1 MGAMLKIGSKGIHMK
16 KNKTGI
22 ILFLVPAVLLFL
34 AVFGASLVM
43 LFGSSF
49 TDWSIGSAIN
59 FVGIKNYI
67 NLFHDKSFL
76 KATENTLIW
85 VVLQSVVH
93 VTIGVLVAL
102 ILAQKK
108 FYWKFIRTVYMI
120 PNIISSAAL
129 GMMFMILLNPQFG
142 IVNKII
148 QSMGFHDFNVNW
160 FQNKGTAF
168 GAVTAIWLPY
178 AATITILVLA
188 EISAIDTSI
197 YEAAQVDG
205 ATNFQTTVYITVPM
219 LRNIIGTSAVLG
231 ATSMLQKLDVLMMTT
246 QGGPQDRTLNLPLFI
261 YNAALTDN
269 DFARAN
275 TAGVYLIIIGLTAV
289 LIINKVFRVGK
300 ADN

>member
-1 MGAMLKIGSKGIHMK
+1 MK

-22 ILFLVPAVLLFL
+22 ILFLVPAVLLFF
-34 AVFGASLVM
+34 AVFGASLVI
-43 LFGSSF
+43 LLGSSF
-49 TDWSIGSAIN
+49 TDWSIGSVIN

-67 NLFHDKSFL
+67 NLFHDKGFL
-76 KATENTLIW
+76 KASENTLIW
-85 VVLQSVVH
+85 VVLQSTVH
-93 VTIGVLVAL
+93 VAIGVLVAL
-102 ILAQKK
+102 ILAQRK

-120 PNIISSAAL
+120 PNIMSSAAL

-142 IVNKII
+142 IVNKLI
-148 QSMGFHDFNVNW
+148 QLMGFHNFNINW
-160 FQNKGTAF
+160 FQNKESAF

-188 EISAIDTSI
+188 EISAIDMSI

-246 QGGPQDRTLNLPLFI
+246 QGGPQNRTLNVPLFI

-275 TAGVYLIIIGLTAV
+275 TAGVYLIIMGFAFV
-289 LIINKVFRVGK
+289 LIINKMFRVGK
-300 ADN
+300 VDY